1 MGMTRHRV
9 SRAESANFHIKT
21 LIPHLKSS
29 EFYTSHSA
37 NRAFTSLL
45 SLSQTETFFNFQYI
59 SASIVMKLS
68 SAIVSLLLLS
78 FTSAVAVPDPLRI
91 ELDVNI
97 PEGGQSNGE
106 QTSLAVMMSHEN
118 GNNQK
123 SLDDFQPPIP
133 SKFC

>member
-1 MGMTRHRV
+1 
-9 SRAESANFHIKT
+9 
-21 LIPHLKSS
+21 
-29 EFYTSHSA
+29 
-37 NRAFTSLL
+37 
-45 SLSQTETFFNFQYI
+45 
-59 SASIVMKLS
+59 MKLS

-106 QTSLAVMMSHEN
+106 QTSPAVMSHEK

-123 SLDDFQPPIP
+123 SLDDFWPPP
-133 SKFC
+133 PNSKFC